1 MNLNIAI
8 CDDEQLQTEY
18 LKNLVTEWA
27 AQSGNSTK
35 ICTYPSAESFLF
47 EYSEDQ
53 SFDIL
58 LLDIEMGKLSGIEL
72 AKEIRKNNSTIQII
86 FTTGYYQYF
95 SDGFDV
101 SALHYLIKPISKEK
115 LFPVL
120 SKAVSN
126 LTFRQRSIIIENADG
141 TFRIPLSDILFI
153 ESDRMH
159 TVIHTSIEVFRTRK
173 GISQVEALLSEN
185 FFRVHR
191 SYIVNLIHISKITKT
206 EVTLSSNENI
216 PIARGNYESLYSA
229 LISKL

>member
-1 MNLNIAI
+1 M
-8 CDDEQLQTEY
+8 
-18 LKNLVTEWA
+18 
-27 AQSGNSTK
+27 
-35 ICTYPSAESFLF
+35 
-47 EYSEDQ
+47 
-53 SFDIL
+53 
-58 LLDIEMGKLSGIEL
+58 
-72 AKEIRKNNSTIQII
+72 
-86 FTTGYYQYF
+86 
-95 SDGFDV
+95 
-101 SALHYLIKPISKEK
+101 
-115 LFPVL
+115 L

-159 TVIHTSIEVFRTRK
+159 TVIHTSSEVFRTRK

-191 SYIVNLIHISKITKT
+191 SYIVNLTHISKITKT